1 MASAIKKPFTVKGT
15 KVTSPRGDALWAKLD
30 KPDREYNA
38 KGQYSVDLVVDPG
51 ADGVQTFIDKLE
63 KLRDTAFDQ
72 ANEGKPK
79 NKLFTKRPV
88 YKDDF
93 DKDGNET
100 GNIVFKFKMNNVDDR
115 RPGQNKVVL
124 VGPKASDGAIP
135 MVQIGNGSL
144 IRCVAFANPYAMS
157 SDKTIGVSLILE
169 KVQLLDLVSFGGDDD
184 LDDEDGDLDLPNDGL
199 GDEELD
205 DVDTDVDDEDGDF

>member
-1 MASAIKKPFTVKGT
+1 MAAIKKPFTVKGT

-30 KPDREYNA
+30 KPDREYNE
-38 KGQYSVDLVVDPG
+38 KGMYSTDLVVDPG
-51 ADGVQTFIDKLE
+51 AQGVQTFIDKLE

-79 NKLFTKRPV
+79 NKLYTKRSV

-115 RPGQNKVVL
+115 RPGQNKVIL
-124 VGPKASDGAIP
+124 VGPKASEGEIP

-184 LDDEDGDLDLPNDGL
+184 LDDEDGELELPNDGL
-199 GDEELD
+199 SDEE
-205 DVDTDVDDEDGDF
+205 VDTDEDGDF

>member
-1 MASAIKKPFTVKGT
+1 MAAIKKPFTVKGT

-51 ADGVQTFIDKLE
+51 AQGVPDFIAKLE

-72 ANEGKPK
+72 ANDGKPK
-79 NKLFTKRPV
+79 NKLYTKRPV
-88 YKDDF
+88 HKDEF

-115 RPGQNKVVL
+115 RPGQNKVDL
-124 VGPKASDGAIP
+124 VGPKASEGTIP

-169 KVQLLDLVSFGGDDD
+169 KVQLLDLVSFGGNDD
-184 LDDEDGDLDLPNDGL
+184 LDDEDGELDLPNDGL
-199 GDEELD
+199 GDEEGELP
-205 DVDTDVDDEDGDF
+205 DVDNDDEDGDF

>member
-1 MASAIKKPFTVKGT
+1 MKKPFTVKGM
-15 KVTSPRGDALWAKLD
+15 KVTSPKGDALWAKLD

-51 ADGVQTFIDKLE
+51 AEGVPAFIAKIE
-63 KLRDTAFDQ
+63 KLRDSAFVQ

-79 NKLFTKRPV
+79 NKMFTARPV
-88 YKDDF
+88 FKEEF

-115 RPGQNKVVL
+115 RAGQNTVKL
-124 VGPKASDGAIP
+124 VGPQASAGDIP

-169 KVQLLDLVSFGGDDD
+169 KVQLINLVSFGGTDE
-184 LDDEDGDLDLPNDGL
+184 LDDEVGELVLPNDGL
-199 GDEELD
+199 GDEED
-205 DVDTDVDDEDGDF
+205 FENTPIDNGEDGDFDGDF